1 MPLPSA
7 GPLTVRP
14 MSEFLESLRDT
25 LGELDARSVF
35 DILLIAAI
43 FYWVLLLLRGTTAM
57 TLLRG
62 FAILLIA
69 AFVLARLFDLRV
81 LNFLLRNSFIG
92 LAVAIPI
99 VFQPELR
106 RALERLGR
114 AGVRAWLDRPGYNVL
129 IDAIADAA
137 MGLAERRHGALMVL
151 ERDTG
156 LKDYIDTGIRVDAA
170 PSAEL
175 LAGIFFPRS
184 PLHDGAVILR
194 GNRVVAAACTLPLSE
209 NSSGGRMGLRH
220 RAAVGITERTDAI
233 SVVVSEETGEIAIA
247 ANGRLVP
254 RLDETRLRAT
264 LATLLSLP
272 VAAGVGS
279 QG

>member
-1 MPLPSA
+1 
-7 GPLTVRP
+7 
-14 MSEFLESLRDT
+14 MSDFLGGVRDT
-25 LGELDARSVF
+25 LGRVDARSVF

-69 AFVLARLFDLRV
+69 AFILARLFDLRV
-81 LNFLLRNSFIG
+81 LNFLLRNSLIG

-99 VFQPELR
+99 IFQPELR

-114 AGVRAWLDRPGYNVL
+114 AGSRAWLGRPGYDVL
-129 IDAIADAA
+129 IDVVADAA
-137 MGLAERRHGALMVL
+137 LNLAERRHGALMVL

-156 LKDYIDTGIRVDAA
+156 LKDYIDTGIPVDAT

-175 LAGIFFPRS
+175 LEGIFFPRS

-194 GNRVVAAACTLPLSE
+194 QNRVMAAACTLPLSE
-209 NSSGGRMGLRH
+209 DSSGGRLGTRH
-220 RAAVGITERTDAI
+220 RAALGITERTDAI
-233 SVVVSEETGEIAIA
+233 TVVVSEETGEIAVA

-264 LATLLSLP
+264 LASLLSQP
-272 VAAGVGS
+272 VAAGVG
-279 QG
+279 GRG

>member
-1 MPLPSA
+1 
-7 GPLTVRP
+7 
-14 MSEFLESLRDT
+14 MSEFWEGVRDT

-81 LNFLLRNSFIG
+81 LNFLLRNSLIG

-99 VFQPELR
+99 VFQPEIR

-114 AGVRAWLDRPGYNVL
+114 SGVRAWLGRPSFDVI
-129 IDAIADAA
+129 IDVIAESALN
-137 MGLAERRHGALMVL
+137 LAERRHGALMVL

-156 LKDYIDTGIRVDAA
+156 LEDYIDTGVRVDAT

-175 LAGIFFPRS
+175 LEGIFFPRS

-194 GNRVVAAACTLPLSE
+194 GNRVLAAACTLPLSE
-209 NSSGGRMGLRH
+209 DSAGGRMGTRH
-220 RAAVGITERTDAI
+220 RAALGITERTDAV
-233 SVVVSEETGEIAIA
+233 SVVVSEETGDIAVA

-264 LATLLSLP
+264 LASLLSRPTASGL
-272 VAAGVGS
+272 S
-279 QG
+279 SRR

>member
-1 MPLPSA
+1 
-7 GPLTVRP
+7 
-14 MSEFLESLRDT
+14 MSDLLEGIRDT

-62 FAILLIA
+62 FAFLLIA
-69 AFVLARLFDLRV
+69 AFVLASLFDLLV
-81 LNFLLRNSFIG
+81 LNFLLRNSLIG

-99 VFQPELR
+99 IFQPEIR

-114 AGVRAWLDRPGYNVL
+114 SGVRVWLDRPGYEAL
-129 IDAIADAA
+129 IDVLADAA
-137 MGLAERRHGALMVL
+137 LGLAASHHGALMVL

-156 LKDYIDTGIRVDAA
+156 LEDYIDTGVRVDAA

-175 LAGIFFPRS
+175 LKGIFFPRS

-194 GNRVVAAACTLPLSE
+194 ENRVVAAACTLPLAE
-209 NSSGGRMGLRH
+209 NSSGIRRGTRH
-220 RAAVGITERTDAI
+220 RAALGITERTDAI
-233 SVVVSEETGEIAIA
+233 SVVVSEETGEVAVA

-264 LATLLSLP
+264 LSSLLSQP
-272 VAAGVGS
+272 AVG
-279 QG
+279 GPGGRG

>member
-1 MPLPSA
+1 
-7 GPLTVRP
+7 
-14 MSEFLESLRDT
+14 MSEFLDGLRDT
-25 LGELDARSVF
+25 LGELDIRSAF

-69 AFVLARLFDLRV
+69 AFVLARVFDLRV
-81 LNFLLRNSFIG
+81 LNFLLRNSLVG

-114 AGVRAWLDRPGYNVL
+114 AGVRAWMGRPGYEVL
-129 IDAIADAA
+129 IDVIAEAA
-137 MGLAERRHGALMVL
+137 HGLAERRHGALMVL

-156 LKDYIDTGIRVDAA
+156 LEDYIDTGVRVDAA
-170 PSAEL
+170 PSVEL
-175 LAGIFFPRS
+175 LEGIFFPRS

-194 GNRVVAAACTLPLSE
+194 ENRVVAAACTLPLSDD
-209 NSSGGRMGLRH
+209 SSGSRMGTRH
-220 RAAVGITERTDAI
+220 RAALGISERTDAI
-233 SVVVSEETGEIAIA
+233 SVVVSEETGEVAVA
-247 ANGRLVP
+247 ANGRLVS
-254 RLDETRLRAT
+254 RLDQGRLRAT
-264 LATLLSLP
+264 LSSLLSQP
-272 VAAGVGS
+272 VAVGM
-279 QG
+279 GGRM

>member
-1 MPLPSA
+1 
-7 GPLTVRP
+7 
-14 MSEFLESLRDT
+14 MSELLEGIRDT

-35 DILLIAAI
+35 DIFLIAAI

-62 FAILLIA
+62 FAFLLIA

-81 LNFLLRNSFIG
+81 LNFLLRNSLIG

-99 VFQPELR
+99 IFQPELR

-114 AGVRAWLDRPGYNVL
+114 GGVRAWLGRPGYDVL
-129 IDAIADAA
+129 IDVIAGAA
-137 MGLAERRHGALMVL
+137 LGLAERHYGALMVL

-156 LKDYIDTGIRVDAA
+156 LKDYIDTGVRVDAT

-175 LAGIFFPRS
+175 LQGIFFPRS

-194 GNRVVAAACTLPLSE
+194 ENRVVAAACTLPLSE
-209 NSSGGRMGLRH
+209 DSSRGRMGTRH
-220 RAAVGITERTDAI
+220 RAALGITEHTDAI
-233 SVVVSEETGEIAIA
+233 SVVVSEETGDIAVA

-264 LATLLSLP
+264 MATLLSQP
-272 VAAGVGS
+272 AAAGVPGRK
-279 QG
+279 

>member
-1 MPLPSA
+1 
-7 GPLTVRP
+7 
-14 MSEFLESLRDT
+14 MSEFLQNIRDT

-43 FYWVLLLLRGTTAM
+43 FYSVLLLLRGTIAM

-69 AFVLARLFDLRV
+69 ASILASLFDLRV
-81 LNFLLRNSFIG
+81 LNFLLRNSVIG

-99 VFQPELR
+99 IFQPELR

-114 AGVRAWLDRPGYNVL
+114 AGVRAWLGRPGYDAL
-129 IDAIADAA
+129 IDVIAEASR
-137 MGLAERRHGALMVL
+137 GLAERRHGALMVL

-156 LKDYIDTGIRVDAA
+156 LKDYIDTGVRVDAT

-175 LAGIFFPRS
+175 LEGIFFPRS

-194 GNRVVAAACTLPLSE
+194 ENRVVAAACTLPLSE
-209 NSSGGRMGLRH
+209 DSFGGRVGLRH
-220 RAAVGITERTDAI
+220 RAAMGITERTDAI
-233 SVVVSEETGEIAIA
+233 SVVVSEETGEIAVA

-254 RLDETRLRAT
+254 RLDEARLKAT
-264 LATLLSLP
+264 LASLLSQP
-272 VAAGVGS
+272 VSAGLGDKK
-279 QG
+279 

>member
-1 MPLPSA
+1 
-7 GPLTVRP
+7 
-14 MSEFLESLRDT
+14 MSDFLSGLKDT
-25 LGELDARSVF
+25 FGEMDARSVF

-69 AFVLARLFDLRV
+69 AFILASLFDLRV
-81 LNFLLRNSFIG
+81 VRFLLRNSLIG

-99 VFQPELR
+99 IFQPELR

-114 AGVRAWLDRPGYNVL
+114 AGLRAWAGRPGYDVL
-129 IDAIADAA
+129 IDVVADAA
-137 MGLAERRHGALMVL
+137 LGLAERRHGALMVL

-156 LKDYIDTGIRVDAA
+156 LKDYIDTGIRVDAR
-170 PSAEL
+170 PSTEL
-175 LAGIFFPRS
+175 LEGIFFPRS

-194 GNRVVAAACTLPLSE
+194 QDRVVAAACTLPLSE
-209 NSSGGRMGLRH
+209 DSGGGRMGLRH
-220 RAAVGITERTDAI
+220 RAALGITERTDAI
-233 SVVVSEETGEIAIA
+233 SVVVSEETGEIALA
-247 ANGRLVP
+247 ASGRLLP

-264 LATLLSLP
+264 LSSLLSPP
-272 VAAGVGS
+272 VAPGARDGA
-279 QG
+279 

>member
-1 MPLPSA
+1 
-7 GPLTVRP
+7 
-14 MSEFLESLRDT
+14 MSDL
-25 LGELDARSVF
+25 LGGIKDALGQLDARSVF

-43 FYWVLLLLRGTTAM
+43 FYWLLLLLRGTTAM
-57 TLLRG
+57 SLLRG

-69 AFVLARLFDLRV
+69 AVILARLLDLRV
-81 LNFLLRNSFIG
+81 LNFLLRNSLIG

-106 RALERLGR
+106 RALERVGR
-114 AGVRAWLDRPGYNVL
+114 AGVRAWLGRPGYDIL
-129 IDAIADAA
+129 IDVVAGAA
-137 MGLAERRHGALMVL
+137 LGLAEHRHGALMVL

-156 LKDYIDTGIRVDAA
+156 LQDYIDTGIRVDAA

-175 LAGIFFPRS
+175 LEGIFFPRS

-194 GNRVVAAACTLPLSE
+194 ENRVVAAACTLPLSE
-209 NSSGGRMGLRH
+209 DPSGGRMGLRH

-233 SVVVSEETGEIAIA
+233 TVVVSEETGEIALA

-264 LATLLSLP
+264 LSSLLSQP
-272 VAAGVGS
+272 EPTARDGRGSPGAGE
-279 QG
+279 